1 MFGFSS
7 FTPFLI
13 FFALTETF
21 ASEIYTNVWA
31 VKMSGGQ
38 PEVEKLAL
46 KYDLS
51 YDKHVST
58 ALLYAFRLTS
68 ETEVSFSEVFLECF
82 LKALTCNWPLTSQ
95 VIDTVCLD

>member
-1 MFGFSS
+1 MSRFSS
-7 FTPFLI
+7 FTLFLI

-51 YDKHVST
+51 YDKHVSA
-58 ALLYAFRLTS
+58 ALSYAYTLAFRNRGKL
-68 ETEVSFSEVFLECF
+68 
-82 LKALTCNWPLTSQ
+82 Q
-95 VIDTVCLD
+95 

>member
-1 MFGFSS
+1 MSRFSS
-7 FTPFLI
+7 FALFLI
-13 FFALTETF
+13 FFAPAETF

-38 PEVEKLAL
+38 REVEKLAL
-46 KYDLS
+46 RYDLS

-58 ALLYAFRLTS
+58 TSLYVFRLTS

-82 LKALTCNWPLTSQ
+82 
-95 VIDTVCLD
+95 